1 MNIGGYDTN
10 AFSES
15 DGNRILGDILERSK
29 KIKVHFAEGDKTPNF
44 DGCFELCEYSQ
55 TKMIPIGKFNVQIKT
70 MSKDYRNS
78 NQKENRSDYKYSCET
93 KVFNSVIKGISCDP
107 AILFLVDITDRIV
120 FYIHVSPEF
129 ALGLNLTDE
138 EHKTIY
144 FNETDRL
151 VDESFYAQLHKI
163 YEGHK
168 RKVYSERESTM
179 TVSEELD
186 SKTVGELQDIIDNF
200 NNIFSNE
207 LDFIRQHFYPNVW
220 KFGIAY
226 VKHDETSATIG
237 IYKVQ
242 KGENGKLIRKFS
254 KEEIEDFETISYF
267 KLSKKSTKEIINDV
281 MFGIIDDYFDKA
293 YIDPSYLSKNILEEV
308 SFYFLDT
315 IAKHCEVYSRSNQY
329 AVYYKDVVSV
339 EEIRHL
345 WSALIEYSIESS
357 PYLSLNPCSQEI
369 KVIKMDPFDSLHS
382 GFDIE
387 RRRKLFE
394 SLVHNPTG
402 KRPKDFI
409 LILEGDF
416 SYRLVQRVI
425 REIERRSIT
434 SIKRVWAPPDYDR
447 FFKEMEQAHIS
458 GLDRHE
464 TGYVLA
470 DFSSNIQRLLS
481 ILPNEYLQ
489 VSRSLLGKYSAG
501 IELDSEYIIHVEQ
514 THEARCTLIEL
525 PSSEFILTRIDKLEE
540 NESDDIREIISNL
553 YPGYVCITKTYLC
566 DAFSKPYP
574 LYRNVSYLIK
584 KSIYRYFKRDLPY
597 SSRFHP
603 IVQ

>member
-44 DGCFELCEYSQ
+44 DGWFELCENSH

-70 MSKDYRNS
+70 ISTDYRNS
-78 NQKENRSDYKYSCET
+78 NQKGKRSDYKYSCET

-107 AILFLVDITDRIV
+107 AILFLVDITNRIV
-120 FYIHVSPEF
+120 FYIHVSPEL

-138 EHKTIY
+138 DHKTIY
-144 FNETDRL
+144 FNKSDRL
-151 VDESFYAQLHKI
+151 VDESFYTQLHKI
-163 YEGHK
+163 YEGHR
-168 RKVYSERESTM
+168 RKIYSEKESMM

-186 SKTVGELQDIIDNF
+186 SKTVGELQDIIDRF

-207 LDFIRQHFYPNVW
+207 LGFIKQHFYPNVW
-220 KFGIAY
+220 MFGIAY

-242 KGENGKLIRKFS
+242 RGENGKLIRKFS

-267 KLSKKSTKEIINDV
+267 KLSKKSTKEIIDDV
-281 MFGIIDDYFDKA
+281 MFGIIDDYFDRS
-293 YIDPSYLSKNILEEV
+293 YINPAYLSQNILEEV

-315 IAKHCEVYSRSNQY
+315 IAKHCEVYSRSNQHE
-329 AVYYKDVVSV
+329 VYYKDVVSA

-345 WSALIEYSIESS
+345 WCALIEYTIESS
-357 PYLSLNPCSQEI
+357 SYLSLNPSGQEI
-369 KVIKMDPFDSLHS
+369 KAIKIDPFDSLHS
-382 GFDIE
+382 GFDAE
-387 RRRKLFE
+387 RRQKLFE
-394 SLVHNPTG
+394 SIVRNPTG
-402 KRPKDFI
+402 KRPKGFV
-409 LILEGDF
+409 LILEGNF

-434 SIKRVWAPPDYDR
+434 SISRIWAPPDYDR
-447 FFKEMEQAHIS
+447 FFKELEQAHIS
-458 GLDRHE
+458 GLNRHE
-464 TGYVLA
+464 TGYTLA
-470 DFSSNIQRLLS
+470 DFSENIQKLLS
-481 ILPNEYLQ
+481 ILPNAYLRD
-489 VSRSLLGKYSAG
+489 SRSLLGKYSAG
-501 IELDSEYIIHVEQ
+501 IELDGAYIIHVEQ

-525 PSSEFILTRIDKLEE
+525 PSSEFNLARIDKLEE
-540 NESDDIREIISNL
+540 NGSDDIREIISKL
-553 YPGYVCITKTYLC
+553 YPGYVSITETYLC

-584 KSIYRYFKRDLPY
+584 KSIYRYFKRDMPY
-597 SSRFHP
+597 SSSFHP